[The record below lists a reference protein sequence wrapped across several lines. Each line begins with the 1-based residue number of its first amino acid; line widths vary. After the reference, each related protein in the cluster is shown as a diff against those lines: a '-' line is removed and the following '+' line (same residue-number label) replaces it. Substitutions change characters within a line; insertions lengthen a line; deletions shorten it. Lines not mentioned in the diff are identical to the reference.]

1 MASGAQHYQ
10 MAEQTLAAI
19 EARRAELN
27 GQAMTEIAIAS
38 TSLDLS
44 TALSMAQVHATLA
57 LAAATAMAELG
68 EIAQNGEDFYDAEED
83 AALNWAKAIMP
94 AKAGV

>member
-27 GQAMTEIAIAS
+27 GQAMSEIAIAS

-57 LAAATAMAELG
+57 LAAATAMAGLD
-68 EIAQNGEDFYDAEED
+68 EIAQNGENFYDAEED
-83 AALNWAKAIMP
+83 AAQNWAKATMP
-94 AKAGV
+94 NKAGA